1 MPKTIDAGA
10 NAATAF
16 GVNFG
21 SFVFLYVTEH
31 AKNRTWDLFIR
42 ITKFTNAYSSVA
54 ILTLNNI
61 YFRVAYHANLS
72 MLKEANMLLLFCQI
86 TTFIKVLKGF

>member
-1 MPKTIDAGA
+1 MPRTIDAGA
-10 NAATAF
+10 IAATVAAF

-31 AKNRTWDLFIR
+31 AKNRTQDLFIR
-42 ITKFTNAYSSVA
+42 ITKVTNAYSNVA

-61 YFRVAYHANLS
+61 YFRVAYHANFS
-72 MLKEANMLLLFCQI
+72 VPM
-86 TTFIKVLKGF
+86 

>member
-1 MPKTIDAGA
+1 MPRTIDAGA
-10 NAATAF
+10 IAATAF

-31 AKNRTWDLFIR
+31 AKNRTQDLFIR
-42 ITKFTNAYSSVA
+42 ITKVTNASSVA

-61 YFRVAYHANLS
+61 YFRLAYHANLS
-72 MLKEANMLLLFCQI
+72 MLK
-86 TTFIKVLKGF
+86 